1 MVEAFLCPATSLRS
15 FALTL
20 LRNVSNQGDYCY
32 LLTGQSHGN
41 SGNMEQQLHLELWKG
56 NLGNALNICKEKGE
70 LNEMVVAMSPLGAL
84 KLDFDEDIFFG
95 GFGNIQK
102 QNL

>member
-1 MVEAFLCPATSLRS
+1 M
-15 FALTL
+15 
-20 LRNVSNQGDYCY
+20 
-32 LLTGQSHGN
+32 LTGQSHGN

-84 KLDFDEDIFFG
+84 ELDFLSKIVYILLWIWKYPKTKFVRS
-95 GFGNIQK
+95 
-102 QNL
+102 